1 MEAITK
7 NGNIFNVSFDETQKG
22 KYYLDRPACYITI
35 NNKLYKSFLGVV
47 NDGQEVVFVSSE
59 MALALGNAKFRG
71 YVIKCSWKAD
81 WEEFNKNIIRFSF
94 GRCKENEINVH
105 PYPFKAHLTKEQ
117 KKYTDPFVV
126 DDEMAE
132 DNDDFE
138 GVTVG
143 TWYSAADLKALK
155 NAGYDIIIYSEGV
168 IKKLTNE
175 LLDRY
180 LAAYKTVTERNEKIF
195 N

>member
-7 NGNIFNVSFDETQKG
+7 SGNGFKVSFDETQKG
-22 KYYLDRPACYITI
+22 KYYLDSPACYISI
-35 NNKLYKSFLGVV
+35 NNKKIKTRLGVV
-47 NDGQEVVFVSSE
+47 NDGQEVVFVNSE
-59 MALALGNAKFRG
+59 MALAFGNAKLKNF
-71 YVIKCSWKAD
+71 VIKCSWKEE
-81 WEEFNKNIIRFSF
+81 WEKYNRNVIRFTF
-94 GRCKENEINVH
+94 GRCKESEINVH

-117 KKYTDPFVV
+117 KKYTDPFVI

-168 IKKLTNE
+168 IKRLTNE

-180 LAAYKTVTERNEKIF
+180 LSAYKTVTKR
-195 N
+195 